1 MRDPPLS
8 ADATQPPT
16 TDNRRAGE
24 RTPSLFVPGRNCWRV
39 EHARRFAVLIDAD
52 AYFRA
57 VRRAIA
63 EARHSIFIVGWD
75 IDSRLR
81 LVPEGAHDG
90 FPQPLGE
97 FLNAV
102 VASRRE
108 LRAYA
113 LSWDFAMLY
122 ALEREWLPVF
132 KLHTTTHRRLAFR
145 LDGGHPVGASHHQK
159 IVVIDDAVAFVG
171 GLDLTHT
178 RWDTPE
184 HRTRHPLRVN
194 GLGFAYGPMHD
205 VQVVVDGDA
214 ARALG
219 DLARERWRRATGC
232 GLRTS
237 GAPLAHDPWPASC
250 VPDIENVDVAIART
264 DPAYDGRPQVEEIR
278 ALHLDAIASA
288 RRWIFA
294 ENQYFSSSAIA
305 KAMSSRLTEQNPPEI
320 VFVGPREESGWLE
333 ATTMGVLRARVERDI
348 KAADRIGHF
357 RAYCPTLADPE
368 CINVHSKV
376 MVVDDALATIGSA
389 NLSNRSMGFDTEC
402 NVAIESRGNAR
413 IAAAIAG
420 IRNRLL
426 GEHLGVA
433 PARVAQESARRASL
447 IGAIEALRGEGRTL
461 KPYHRE
467 LSPEADAMVPDRSVI
482 DPERPIDPDRLVDDL
497 VPADSRGPV
506 RTRVIALVLV
516 IVALGM
522 IAAAWR
528 FTPLADY
535 LRLSAIADLGEELR
549 NAWWSPFAVLAAYVA
564 GAALVVPIML
574 TVAATG
580 MLFGPWLG
588 TLYACTGVIIS
599 GVTSYL
605 IGRHLGRDTVRRIGG
620 RRLNELSRRLAK
632 RGLLAVFVIRHLP
645 IAPYSIVNM
654 VCGASHIR
662 LRDFVFGTMLGMY
675 PATIITVVFV
685 DRAIAAI
692 RAPSAATV
700 AMLVGAVAVAVA
712 LVIFFRR
719 RVLVA
724 TASP

>member
-1 MRDPPLS
+1 
-8 ADATQPPT
+8 
-16 TDNRRAGE
+16 
-24 RTPSLFVPGRNCWRV
+24 
-39 EHARRFAVLIDAD
+39 
-52 AYFRA
+52 
-57 VRRAIA
+57 
-63 EARHSIFIVGWD
+63 
-75 IDSRLR
+75 
-81 LVPEGAHDG
+81 
-90 FPQPLGE
+90 
-97 FLNAV
+97 
-102 VASRRE
+102 
-108 LRAYA
+108 
-113 LSWDFAMLY
+113 
-122 ALEREWLPVF
+122 
-132 KLHTTTHRRLAFR
+132 
-145 LDGGHPVGASHHQK
+145 
-159 IVVIDDAVAFVG
+159 
-171 GLDLTHT
+171 
-178 RWDTPE
+178 
-184 HRTRHPLRVN
+184 
-194 GLGFAYGPMHD
+194 
-205 VQVVVDGDA
+205 
-214 ARALG
+214 
-219 DLARERWRRATGC
+219 
-232 GLRTS
+232 
-237 GAPLAHDPWPASC
+237 
-250 VPDIENVDVAIART
+250 
-264 DPAYDGRPQVEEIR
+264 
-278 ALHLDAIASA
+278 
-288 RRWIFA
+288 
-294 ENQYFSSSAIA
+294 
-305 KAMSSRLTEQNPPEI
+305 
-320 VFVGPREESGWLE
+320 
-333 ATTMGVLRARVERDI
+333 
-348 KAADRIGHF
+348 
-357 RAYCPTLADPE
+357 
-368 CINVHSKV
+368 
-376 MVVDDALATIGSA
+376 
-389 NLSNRSMGFDTEC
+389 
-402 NVAIESRGNAR
+402 
-413 IAAAIAG
+413 
-420 IRNRLL
+420 
-426 GEHLGVA
+426 
-433 PARVAQESARRASL
+433 
-447 IGAIEALRGEGRTL
+447 
-461 KPYHRE
+461 
-467 LSPEADAMVPDRSVI
+467 MVPDRSVI